1 MRACNLSRVR
11 DSPAGFP
18 AYLRSAMR
26 AIGIDPDQRGSGA
39 ELARRADLPASH
51 ISRWL
56 EGKQQPSIDNLRK
69 LSPVLHVRMIDL
81 LVQAGHLS
89 ETEGDPVAAA
99 GSPTAEQAIMHDP
112 GLTEREKRMLLAML
126 AEARETT
133 ARTGSTAPHG
143 PEPDTQEPR
152 ISA

>member
-26 AIGIDPDQRGSGA
+26 AVGIDPDQRGSGA

-69 LSPVLHVRMIDL
+69 LSPVLHVRMLDL
-81 LVQAGHLS
+81 LIHAGHIS
-89 ETEGDPVAAA
+89 ETEGNPATAA
-99 GSPTAEQAIMHDP
+99 GSPTAEQAIVHDP

-133 ARTGSTAPHG
+133 GRGDVTEP
-143 PEPDTQEPR
+143 PEPAAQEPR